1 MNNKIQNCCEIKNN
15 KTKKCIRKQDG
26 KIFNLPRRFTKK
38 QCINPRGFSMRSS
51 CSPYKFCKQFGGTK
65 KRKLRE
71 KRNRFLFNPNNP
83 EKSFDVYVDKN
94 PNDTI
99 PIKYTT
105 YEDVVH
111 TIQKLENLYKQG
123 KYSHKR
129 IWQVGMI
136 LMVRLRVLKSKKPK
150 QFRLANKYFKFLGK
164 RTKIKSE
171 KERKKM
177 IFTHSDI

>member
-1 MNNKIQNCCEIKNN
+1 MHILY
-15 KTKKCIRKQDG
+15 RK
-26 KIFNLPRRFTKK
+26 
-38 QCINPRGFSMRSS
+38 M
-51 CSPYKFCKQFGGTK
+51 
-65 KRKLRE
+65 
-71 KRNRFLFNPNNP
+71 
-83 EKSFDVYVDKN
+83 
-94 PNDTI
+94 
-99 PIKYTT
+99 
-105 YEDVVH
+105 
-111 TIQKLENLYKQG
+111 LYKQG